1 MSTTAPQPTP
11 PSRPATGMLG
21 QLADWFDDRTGYRAF
36 VHEALYER
44 VPGGARWR
52 YVWGST
58 LVFAFM
64 TQVITG
70 LVLWASYSASAQTA
84 WESVYY
90 IQHEMAGGWL
100 LRGIHHVMAQA
111 MVVLLALHLMQVVI
125 DGAYRAPREV
135 NFWLGLILMKLV
147 LGMALTGYLLPWDQK
162 GYWATRVATNL
173 AGLVPMVGPALQQLV
188 VGGPDYGHH
197 TLTRFFA
204 LHAGFLPATLVLFL
218 VLHLTLFR
226 KHGLHA
232 KEPITKPDSL
242 FWPDQVLKDAVAM
255 LAVMAVVLGVILL
268 PALRAMLAGEPV
280 VTGHLGAELGAPAD
294 PSQPYAAARPE
305 WYFLFLFQF
314 LKVFEGWGA
323 TGEFLGAIVVPGLTL
338 GVMFLMP
345 ILGRWNLGHR
355 FNVVFTFAIVAGAG
369 LLTAMALHEDYYAL
383 WADRSAYAD
392 VEKLLKETGGDD
404 QKLAAALG
412 NDPAKQAA
420 FEKRRHEFE
429 AIRKSEGFLV
439 AVKQAKADAERA
451 IELAGRPEK
460 IPPAGALSLIRNDP
474 LSQGPRLFAQH
485 CASCHAHIDPAAP
498 DATAV
503 LAEASAANLFE
514 FGRVLWAQGLLDPKQ
529 VAGPAYFGNTAHKEG
544 DMVSFVTDDL
554 TDADTWKPA
563 DVKAV
568 IAALAAEADLPTG
581 GVSAAVVKRGQ
592 RLMADTDRCGS
603 CHPYGDNETELGYAP
618 DLNGWGSREWLVG
631 IITDPTHQRFYPET
645 NDRMPSFGVSQDG
658 GVPTLSAVQIEL
670 IADWLRGTWYRPE
683 RHAAADH
690 ATSSHAAGDAV
701 AGAL

>member
-1 MSTTAPQPTP
+1 MSTTAPQADSTP
-11 PSRPATGMLG
+11 KPSSGLLG
-21 QLADWFDDRTGYRAF
+21 GLADWFDDRTGYRAL

-52 YVWGST
+52 YVWGSC

-135 NFWLGLILMKLV
+135 NFWLGLILMQLV

-173 AGLVPMVGPALQQLV
+173 AGLVPLVGPSLQQLV

-204 LHAGFLPATLVLFL
+204 LHAGFLPATLVGFL

-232 KEPITKPDSL
+232 KQPITKPDAM

-255 LAVMAVVLGVILL
+255 LAVMAVVLGVILM
-268 PALRAMLAGEPV
+268 PALRAMLAGEPI

-323 TGEFLGAIVVPGLTL
+323 SGEFLGAIVVPGLTL
-338 GVMFLMP
+338 GLMFLMP
-345 ILGRWNLGHR
+345 IIGRWKLGHR
-355 FNVVFTFAIVAGAG
+355 FNVAFTLAILAGAG

-383 WADRSAYAD
+383 WADKTAYAD
-392 VEKLLKETGGDD
+392 VEELLKKTGGDE
-404 QKLAAALG
+404 QQLAAALG
-412 NDPAKQAA
+412 NDEAKLAE
-420 FEKRRHEFE
+420 FEKRRHEYE
-429 AIRKSEGFLV
+429 AIRKSEAFLV

-451 IELAGRPEK
+451 VDLAGRPEK
-460 IPPAGALSLIRNDP
+460 IPPAGALSLVRSDP
-474 LSQGPRLFAQH
+474 LSQGPLLFAQH
-485 CASCHAHIDPAAP
+485 CASCHAHIDPAKPEA
-498 DATAV
+498 AAIF
-503 LAEASAANLFE
+503 AQASAANLFE
-514 FGRVLWAQGLLDPKQ
+514 FGGLVWARGLLDPEQ
-529 VAGPAYFGNTAHKEG
+529 VAGPAYFGNTAHSDG
-544 DMVSFVTDDL
+544 DMVSFVTDELSDPDL
-554 TDADTWKPA
+554 WKP
-563 DVKAV
+563 DEVEAV
-568 IAALAAEADLPTG
+568 IVALAAEAELPTG
-581 GVSAAVVKRGQ
+581 GASADLVAKGRG
-592 RLMADTDRCGS
+592 LMADTDRCGS
-603 CHPYGDNETELGYAP
+603 CHAYADNETELGYAP

-631 IITDPTHQRFYPET
+631 IITDPTHQRFYPED
-645 NDRMPSFGVSQDG
+645 NDRMPSFGVGSNG
-658 GVPTLSAVQIEL
+658 GPPTLTEDQIGL
-670 IADWLRGTWYRPE
+670 IADWLRGSWYRP
-683 RHAAADH
+683 
-690 ATSSHAAGDAV
+690 AGH
-701 AGAL
+701 

>member
-1 MSTTAPQPTP
+1 MSTSHPDKPKP
-11 PSRPATGMLG
+11 GLLG
-21 QLADWFDDRTGYRAF
+21 QLADFFDDRTGYRAL

-58 LVFAFM
+58 LVFAFL

-70 LVLWASYSASAQTA
+70 LVLWSSYSASAQTA

-90 IQHEMAGGWL
+90 IQHEMTGGWL

-135 NFWLGLILMKLV
+135 NFWLGLVLMMLV

-173 AGLVPMVGPALQQLV
+173 AGLVPLVGPSLQQLV

-204 LHAGFLPATLVLFL
+204 LHAGFLPATLVIML
-218 VLHLTLFR
+218 VVHLSLFR

-232 KEPITKPDSL
+232 KQPITKPDAM

-255 LAVMAVVLGVILL
+255 LAVMAVVLGVILM
-268 PALRAMLAGEPV
+268 PALRAMLDGRPIVPGE
-280 VTGHLGAELGAPAD
+280 LGAELGAPAD

-323 TGEFLGAIVVPGLTL
+323 TGEFFGAIVVPGLTMA
-338 GVMFLMP
+338 VMFLMP

-355 FNVVFTFAIVAGAG
+355 FNVAFTLAILGGAG
-369 LLTAMALHEDYYAL
+369 LLTALALNEDYCARWIDPATFADVRELHEKT
-383 WADRSAYAD
+383 
-392 VEKLLKETGGDD
+392 EGDPA
-404 QKLAAALG
+404 KIAAALG
-412 NDPAKQAA
+412 NDPAKIADFKKRHKKWDAYRHSQA
-420 FEKRRHEFE
+420 
-429 AIRKSEGFLV
+429 FLDA
-439 AVKQAKADAERA
+439 AVQAKVDAERS

-460 IPPAGALSLIRNDP
+460 IPPAGALELVRNDA
-474 LSQGPRLFAQH
+474 LSQGPKLFAQH
-485 CASCHAHIDPAAP
+485 CASCHAHVDPAA
-498 DATAV
+498 AGASAL
-503 LAEASAANLFE
+503 LAKASAANLFE
-514 FGRVLWAQGLLDPKQ
+514 FGKASWMRGLLDPKQ

-544 DMVSFVTDDL
+544 DMVNFVTNDL
-554 TDADTWKPA
+554 TDRDTWKPA
-563 DVKAV
+563 DIEAV
-568 IAALAAEADLPTG
+568 IAAMAAEAGFADAKAPPDLIEKGRT
-581 GVSAAVVKRGQ
+581 
-592 RLMADTDRCGS
+592 LIADGERCGG
-603 CHPYGDNETELGYAP
+603 CHKFGDNDMELGSAP
-618 DLNGWGSREWLVG
+618 DITGWGSKEWLVG
-631 IITDPTHQRFYPET
+631 ILTDPTHERFYGDS
-645 NDRMPSFGVSQDG
+645 NDRMPSFGKADEGAMPLLTSQ
-658 GVPTLSAVQIEL
+658 QIGL
-670 IADWLRGTWYRPE
+670 VADWLRGEWYRP
-683 RHAAADH
+683 AAAAH
-690 ATSSHAAGDAV
+690 
-701 AGAL
+701 